1 MSRSVLWRM
10 WWSGALATALAAHA
24 LRALSGVP
32 VVVGGVDIPLWVS
45 SVVVLVAGSLS
56 AWLGIG
62 ALYAAKT

>member
-1 MSRSVLWRM
+1 MNRRVLWRM
-10 WWSGALATALAAHA
+10 WWSGVFATAMAVHV

-32 VVVGGVDIPLWVS
+32 VVVGSVDVPLWVS

-62 ALYAAKT
+62 ALYSAKM